1 MYVHQLAPNPAMCF
15 GVDGH
20 SKFKGEI
27 DTAVFFSEDT
37 YLSTKNVPKIEF
49 NLRCA
54 KDYLPKSW
62 SDKSI
67 YNSMHQKK
75 D

>member
-1 MYVHQLAPNPAMCF
+1 MYVHQLAPNPTMCF

-37 YLSTKNVPKIEF
+37 YLKLNSTYAALKITCLNHEVA
-49 NLRCA
+49 NQ
-54 KDYLPKSW
+54 
-62 SDKSI
+62 SI
-67 YNSMHQKK
+67 TVCTKRKTN
-75 D
+75 

>member
-37 YLSTKNVPKIEF
+37 YLSTKNVPIIES
-49 NLRCA
+49 NLRCV
-54 KDYLPKSW
+54 
-62 SDKSI
+62 
-67 YNSMHQKK
+67 
-75 D
+75 